1 MCQNVK
7 ILEKIA
13 RCARLEDT
21 GPDQYRDSAVDNG
34 KSEDSAKMT
43 HSIHDFVSRN
53 GFNLPIYCQYL
64 PLERGNT
71 PIQYLESLE
80 TILRTF
86 LSTRTRHA
94 RSIPCPAC
102 VAAAFAREK
111 DFQEHRSPS
120 SCLTHCPSHQA
131 HSTLCAECAR
141 QEKIGGRL
149 LSRGHRSDIS
159 HDVVVSVS
167 DTVTQDGVLVASG
180 AGSRRLRLR
189 E

>member
-1 MCQNVK
+1 MTGSDGHGPTSSDLAAFVPTQNGSRRGS
-7 ILEKIA
+7 LA
-13 RCARLEDT
+13 RREDDCLAAFSRLAAKSAPSAPSIPLAALPWPRRLGAEPVHRSSMDVARA
-21 GPDQYRDSAVDNG
+21 RV
-34 KSEDSAKMT
+34 
-43 HSIHDFVSRN
+43 
-53 GFNLPIYCQYL
+53 
-64 PLERGNT
+64 
-71 PIQYLESLE
+71 
-80 TILRTF
+80 
-86 LSTRTRHA
+86 TRA
-94 RSIPCPAC
+94 PCPCPAC

-111 DFQEHRSPS
+111 DCGKHWDPS
-120 SCLTHCPSHQA
+120 SCLTHCPSHRA

-149 LSRGHRSDIS
+149 LSWGHRSDIS